1 MTDILWLV
9 IRMVGGLLATACIL
23 RALAYRFHLSPHN
36 PISQFVNA
44 VTDWIVKPLRRVLPP
59 SRDNDW
65 ASVLAAVLLALVIAI
80 VYMLLL
86 GRMPM
91 PGFVLLMAVSML
103 IEWVLYLMIGMLI
116 LQAVLSWVNPHAPIA
131 PTINQ
136 LTQPFLAPI
145 RKIVP
150 LIGGVDLS
158 PMVLMLII
166 YVLLEFVQ
174 MTIFRLAPYLT

>member
-1 MTDILWLV
+1 MIDDIL
-9 IRMVGGLLATACIL
+9 RMIGGLLATACIL

-65 ASVLAAVLLALVIAI
+65 ASVLAAALLALFIAI

-86 GRMPM
+86 GRAPM

-103 IEWVLYLMIGMLI
+103 IEWVLYLMIGLLI

-166 YVLLEFVQ
+166 YVLLGLVQ
-174 MTIFRLAPYLT
+174 TTVFKLAPYVT